1 MAPLD
6 NWKGM
11 QLSLHI
17 VYKQIQF
24 QINRSPSPVQF
35 QVKRLLCKL
44 LSPYET
50 LQKVGPH
57 SLFGMKLTQTSAEI
71 SLIKSKAEL
80 LHFRK
85 ICFFFYLNKVLYV
98 ISKNKSWHVQD
109 AISKM

>member
-1 MAPLD
+1 
-6 NWKGM
+6 M

-85 ICFFFYLNKVLYV
+85 ICFFFLFKQSPLCNLKE
-98 ISKNKSWHVQD
+98 
-109 AISKM
+109 

>member
-1 MAPLD
+1 
-6 NWKGM
+6 M

-85 ICFFFYLNKVLYV
+85 ICLFYLNKVLHV